1 MISVCLVAFLIGQNV
16 IDRKRNRKN
25 YERALKMV
33 PMLIHL
39 PPSTDDIEMGGRD
52 ERDVVNEQLS
62 QAQVMY
68 SILSSTLK
76 KGLKNRI
83 YGQRHLSFEVIAN
96 NGVINYYAVV
106 PAVLTETIRQ
116 AVTAA
121 YPTAE
126 LEEVEDPNFFNENGG
141 LEGVSGG
148 EFEMKKEFWLP
159 ISTYE
164 VSKIDASLGLINA
177 MSTAKKGDGI
187 ALQILLRP
195 TDSGW
200 TKKAETEVKNI
211 KDGKKSF
218 FKSGDT
224 IFGKILL
231 GTMEYL
237 VEVLHALWKPP
248 EVNADGTP
256 KIKEVS
262 ETNQAKI
269 EKIIDKT
276 RYPGVEVLI
285 RVLASSDSKAKSEA
299 LLSGVV
305 SVFAQFDDVQGNGF
319 KYNLQKD
326 AEGLVRDYTFRSFPQ
341 KQKNMILNSVEMSS
355 LFHLPA
361 QNAIPTSQVERQAT
375 KQVDGPAKYPT
386 EGILIGINEFRGE
399 TKPIYLTD
407 KDRRR
412 HTYIIGQTGM
422 GKSVL
427 LTNIAYQDMCDGRGF
442 CFVDPHGDAVETL
455 LAKVPPERMDDVILF
470 DPSNIENPVGM
481 NMFEY
486 QTEDQKDFI
495 VQEVLNILISLYD
508 PDNQGIFGPRA
519 QQMFRNAALLLLG
532 DPNGA
537 TFIDVPKCFIDPE
550 FVKSKIPY
558 ITSSNLMDYWTKQW
572 PQTVKSSDSGE
583 LIDWFNSKWDSF
595 INNKMMRNILGQV
608 KSGFNI
614 REIMDNKKILLVNL
628 SKGTTG
634 EFNSKLLGMIFVMKF
649 QAAAMSRAD
658 TPEDERVDFCL
669 YVDEF
674 QNFSTD
680 SFESILSEA
689 RKYRLNLIVANQFMT
704 QLTDKIREAVLGNVG
719 SMIVGRVG
727 MTDAKMLED
736 SFAPIFNAQDLS
748 KTPNHHA
755 IEKILINGVPTSPF
769 TVRLPAPMGDEN
781 MELMKQM
788 KIYAASKYGRPR
800 AEVEKEIEERLAVK
814 KPKEE
819 EKKTPQFA
827 EMTGQHVTSGPS
839 VSTNAPAANA
849 SIDNALR
856 SEAKSEE
863 SSDEDDF
870 LSKWMQ
876 KRVDRKA
883 DADVVS
889 KPVAPSHPDVTPE
902 PVTRLQPDDNVSE
915 PTVPQQPNITPE
927 PAVPLQSATPS
938 EPSSQARPTMP
949 SKLASSIG
957 QGSGI
962 SLRNAHTTDTNGDGI
977 KNMTGFNSGRIRHA
991 QPNISK
997 TPPAQSNMQDTST
1010 EANKMAMPERG
1021 QDGSIILKLR

>member
-1 MISVCLVAFLIGQNV
+1 MMEALISLVVVVAVVCFLAFLIGRAY
-16 IDRKRNRKN
+16 IKRKRNRKN
-25 YERALKMV
+25 YERSLKMI
-33 PMLIHL
+33 PLLIHL
-39 PPSTDDIEMGGRD
+39 PPSTDDIETGSRD

-76 KGLKNRI
+76 KGLKQKI
-83 YGQRHLSFEVIAN
+83 YGQRHFSFEVIAN
-96 NGVINYYAVV
+96 NGLINYYAVV
-106 PAVLTETIRQ
+106 PAVLTDTVRQ

-126 LEEVEDPNFFNENGG
+126 LEEVEDPNFFSKEGG
-141 LEGVSGG
+141 LDGVSGG
-148 EFEMKKEFWLP
+148 EFELKKDFWLP
-159 ISTYE
+159 IATYE
-164 VSKIDASLGLINA
+164 LSKIDASLGIINA

-195 TDSGW
+195 TDDGW
-200 TKKAETEVKNI
+200 TKKAEREVKNI
-211 KDGKKSF
+211 KDGKKKF
-218 FKSGDT
+218 FKGGDT
-224 IFGKILL
+224 LGGKIIL
-231 GTMEYL
+231 GAAEYF
-237 VEVLHALWKPP
+237 VEMLHALWRPP
-248 EVNADGTP
+248 ELSESEGGSS
-256 KIKEVS
+256 KEIS
-262 ETNQAKI
+262 EVDQ
-269 EKIIDKT
+269 EKIQKIVDKT
-276 RYPGVEVLI
+276 KYPGLEVAV
-285 RVLASSDSKAKSEA
+285 RVLASAESKAKADA

-305 SVFAQFDDVQGNGF
+305 AVFAQFDDAQGNGF
-319 KYNLQKD
+319 KYNLQNS
-326 AEGLVRDYTFRSFPQ
+326 AESLVRDYVFRSFDQ
-341 KQKNMILNSVEMSS
+341 SEHDMVLNSVELASM
-355 LFHLPA
+355 FHLPA

-386 EGILIGINEFRGE
+386 EGVLIGINEFRGE

-470 DPSNIENPVGM
+470 DPSNIDHPVGM

-519 QQMFRNAALLLLG
+519 QQMFRNAAILLMS
-532 DPNGA
+532 DPAGA
-537 TFIDVPKCFIDPE
+537 TFIDIPKCFIDQD
-550 FVKSKIPY
+550 FVNEKLKY
-558 ITSSNLMDYWTKQW
+558 LKNQNVYDYWTKQW
-572 PQTVKSSDSGE
+572 PQTMKSSDSGE
-583 LIDWFNSKWDSF
+583 LVDWFNSKWDSF

-614 REIMDNKKILLVNL
+614 REIMDNRKILLVNL

-658 TPEDERVDFCL
+658 TPEDQRVDFCL

-689 RKYRLNLIVANQFMT
+689 RKYKLNLIVANQFMT

-736 SFAPIFNAQDLS
+736 SFLPVFNAQDLS
-748 KTPNHHA
+748 KQENHHA

-769 TVRLPAPMGDEN
+769 TVRLPAPMGNEN
-781 MELMKQM
+781 HELMKQM
-788 KIYAASKYGRPR
+788 KIYAASKYGRSR
-800 AEVEKEIEERLAVK
+800 AEVEREIEERLTVK
-814 KPKEE
+814 KT
-819 EKKTPQFA
+819 EKVAEPVPQVGS
-827 EMTGQHVTSGPS
+827 TKS
-839 VSTNAPAANA
+839 VSAPK
-849 SIDNALR
+849 SIPRIPDPEPATKEKN
-856 SEAKSEE
+856 
-863 SSDEDDF
+863 DDF
-870 LSKWMQ
+870 LDAWLA
-876 KRVDRKA
+876 KRRKPVTTKTPA
-883 DADVVS
+883 PMPISTPTPVRRIPEPAMAQQQVQ
-889 KPVAPSHPDVTPE
+889 PVAPKVAPE
-902 PVTRLQPDDNVSE
+902 PE
-915 PTVPQQPNITPE
+915 K
-927 PAVPLQSATPS
+927 PAKKV
-938 EPSSQARPTMP
+938 
-949 SKLASSIG
+949 G
-957 QGSGI
+957 V
-962 SLRNAHTTDTNGDGI
+962 
-977 KNMTGFNSGRIRHA
+977 A
-991 QPNISK
+991 QK
-997 TPPAQSNMQDTST
+997 AD
-1010 EANKMAMPERG
+1010 
-1021 QDGSIILKLR
+1021 DGSVIMRLR

>member
-1 MISVCLVAFLIGQNV
+1 MMEALISLVVVVAVVCFFAFLVGKAYV
-16 IDRKRNRKN
+16 KKKRNRKN
-25 YERALKMV
+25 YERSLKMI
-33 PMLIHL
+33 PLLIHL
-39 PPSTDDIEMGGRD
+39 PPTTDDIETGSRD

-68 SILSSTLK
+68 SILSSTLR
-76 KGLKNRI
+76 KGLKQKI
-83 YGQRHLSFEVIAN
+83 YGQRHFSFEVIAN
-96 NGVINYYAVV
+96 NGLINYYAVV
-106 PAVLTETIRQ
+106 PAVLTETVRQ

-126 LEEVEDPNFFNENGG
+126 LEEVEDPNFFNEQGG
-141 LEGVSGG
+141 LDSVSGG
-148 EFEMKKEFWLP
+148 EFELKKDFWLP
-159 ISTYE
+159 IATYE
-164 VSKIDASLGLINA
+164 MSKIDASLGIINA
-177 MSTAKKGDGI
+177 MSAAKKGDGI

-195 TDSGW
+195 TDDGW
-200 TKKAETEVKNI
+200 TKKAEREVKNI

-224 IFGKILL
+224 VVGKIIL
-231 GTMEYL
+231 GIAEYF
-237 VEVLHALWKPP
+237 VEMLHALWRPP
-248 EVNADGTP
+248 ETNEHEGGAS
-256 KIKEVS
+256 KEVS
-262 ETNQAKI
+262 EVDQEKIQKII
-269 EKIIDKT
+269 EKG
-276 RYPGVEVLI
+276 RYPGFEVAI
-285 RVLASSDSKAKSEA
+285 RVLASAENKTKADA

-305 SVFAQFDDVQGNGF
+305 AVFAQFDDAQGNGF
-319 KYNLQKD
+319 KYNLQNS
-326 AEGLVRDYTFRSFPQ
+326 AEGLVRDYVFRSFDQ
-341 KQKNMILNSVEMSS
+341 AERDMVLNSVELAS

-386 EGILIGINEFRGE
+386 EGVLIGINEFRGE

-407 KDRRR
+407 KDRQR

-470 DPSNIENPVGM
+470 DPSNVDHPVGM

-486 QTEDQKDFI
+486 QSEDQKDFI

-519 QQMFRNAALLLLG
+519 QQMFRNAAILLMS
-532 DPNGA
+532 DPAGA
-537 TFIDVPKCFIDPE
+537 TFIDIPKCFIDPE
-550 FVKSKIPY
+550 FVKAKLKY
-558 ITSSNLMDYWTKQW
+558 LNNQNVYDYWTKQW
-572 PQTVKSSDSGE
+572 PQTMKSSDSGE
-583 LIDWFNSKWDSF
+583 LVDWFNSKWDSF

-614 REIMDNKKILLVNL
+614 REIMDNRKILLVNL

-658 TPEDERVDFCL
+658 TPEDQRVDFCL

-689 RKYRLNLIVANQFMT
+689 RKYKLNLIVANQFMT

-736 SFAPIFNAQDLS
+736 SFLPVFNAQDLS
-748 KTPNHHA
+748 KQENHHA

-769 TVRLPAPMGDEN
+769 TVRLPAPMGNEN
-781 MELMKQM
+781 HELMKQM

-800 AEVEKEIEERLAVK
+800 AEVEKEIEERLSVK
-814 KPKEE
+814 KPEQESEKKEIGQTAEKEAQGTPEQKPE
-819 EKKTPQFA
+819 EKKQVVP
-827 EMTGQHVTSGPS
+827 P
-839 VSTNAPAANA
+839 
-849 SIDNALR
+849 
-856 SEAKSEE
+856 KK
-863 SSDEDDF
+863 DDF
-870 LSKWMQ
+870 LDSWLA
-876 KRVDRKA
+876 KRKQ
-883 DADVVS
+883 
-889 KPVAPSHPDVTPE
+889 APQGPAE
-902 PVTRLQPDDNVSE
+902 KSE
-915 PTVPQQPNITPE
+915 PTPTVMQKVAQPHPQPTPIQQPAETPVAKPE
-927 PAVPLQSATPS
+927 KKIGVTQ
-938 EPSSQARPTMP
+938 QA
-949 SKLASSIG
+949 
-957 QGSGI
+957 
-962 SLRNAHTTDTNGDGI
+962 D
-977 KNMTGFNSGRIRHA
+977 
-991 QPNISK
+991 
-997 TPPAQSNMQDTST
+997 
-1010 EANKMAMPERG
+1010 
-1021 QDGSIILKLR
+1021 DGSIVMRLR

>member
-1 MISVCLVAFLIGQNV
+1 MVVSVCLVAFLIGQNV
-16 IDRKRNRKN
+16 IDHKRNRKN

-39 PPSTDDIEMGGRD
+39 PPMTDDIEMGGRD
-52 ERDVVNEQLS
+52 ERDVINEQLS

-126 LEEVEDPNFFNENGG
+126 LEEVEDPNFFSERGG
-141 LEGVSGG
+141 LDGVSGG

-159 ISTYE
+159 IATYE
-164 VSKIDASLGLINA
+164 MSKVDASLGLINA

-200 TKKAETEVKNI
+200 TKKAEVEVKNI
-211 KDGKKSF
+211 KDGKKTF

-237 VEVLHALWKPP
+237 VEMLHALWKPP
-248 EVNADGTP
+248 ETSEHGGSNPV
-256 KIKEVS
+256 KEIS

-276 RYPGVEVLI
+276 RYPGFEVLI
-285 RVLASSDSKAKSEA
+285 RILASSDSKAKSDA
-299 LLSGVV
+299 LLSGVI
-305 SVFAQFDDVQGNGF
+305 SVFSQFDDVQGNGF

-326 AEGLVRDYTFRSFPQ
+326 AEGLVRDYTFRAFPQ
-341 KQKNMILNSVEMSS
+341 KQKDMILNAVEMSS

-375 KQVDGPAKYPT
+375 KQVDGPARYPT

-532 DPNGA
+532 DPKGA

-572 PQTVKSSDSGE
+572 PQTAKSSDSGE

-658 TPEDERVDFCL
+658 TPENERVDFCL

-736 SFAPIFNAQDLS
+736 SFAPVFNAQDLS

-800 AEVEKEIEERLAVK
+800 AEVEKEIEERLAVE
-814 KPKEE
+814 KPKTE
-819 EKKTPQFA
+819 EKKSPQFA
-827 EMTGQHVTSGPS
+827 EITEQQVTTSRPIADNS
-839 VSTNAPAANA
+839 VTNTEN
-849 SIDNALR
+849 SIRQAEVKED
-856 SEAKSEE
+856 
-863 SSDEDDF
+863 DEDDF

-876 KRVDRKA
+876 KRTDK
-883 DADVVS
+883 
-889 KPVAPSHPDVTPE
+889 KPNESAETIQKVEPVLRSEPKHAEMIQKPE
-902 PVTRLQPDDNVSE
+902 PISRSE
-915 PTVPQQPNITPE
+915 FKPRGEPLNNQRVADKEPISMQQTQQPRM
-927 PAVPLQSATPS
+927 SARV
-938 EPSSQARPTMP
+938 ED
-949 SKLASSIG
+949 
-957 QGSGI
+957 GI
-962 SLRNAHTTDTNGDGI
+962 SLRNIHASDTNGDGI
-977 KNMTGFNSGRIRHA
+977 RNMTGFSSGRIRHA
-991 QPNISK
+991 QPVMP
-997 TPPAQSNMQDTST
+997 TPPPVQNVVQN
-1010 EANKMAMPERG
+1010 ANSKPNNVTMAERG